1 MATDNGAR
9 NVKRVVISSGLLAI
23 VLASACTDPDVKLRG
38 EREPVASILDGGG
51 AESEAQSVNQARPFK
66 APKER
71 RNSYW
76 AQGHGT
82 PKTRTVHP
90 ALGTDLTRTW
100 SVSIGRGDRDRARIS
115 ADPIVVDDRVITLD
129 SLSVVVAT
137 SVDGKKIWSLDLTPA
152 GEKSGEAD
160 GGGLAS
166 GDGKIFV
173 TTGYGDLIALDAE
186 SGKVAWKQSLMA
198 LAAGRPAYS
207 DGLVY
212 VVSGATTGWA
222 IEAKDGR
229 VRWQIEGL
237 SDINTRRGSTGPAVT
252 EKLVLFGYGS
262 GDIQAAFR
270 KGGLV
275 LWTATLAGK
284 RSGRA
289 ISTVGGI
296 GSSPV
301 VVDNVA
307 YAANL
312 SGRLVAM
319 NANSGARLWT
329 APHGAVSP
337 LWVAGGSVF
346 LINDI
351 SRLIRVDA
359 RSGETVWAI
368 DLPADAASLSWRSTE
383 VIAHHGPILAGGRLI
398 VTSGD
403 GLIRQFDPVSGA
415 ALETV
420 KVPGGATTSPVVAGG
435 VLYVVSKTGKL
446 HAFR

>member
-1 MATDNGAR
+1 M
-9 NVKRVVISSGLLAI
+9 KRVVIPIA
-23 VLASACTDPDVKLRG
+23 VLAVLCAAACTDPDIALRG
-38 EREPVASILDGGG
+38 ERESVTSILSDGGTKVE
-51 AESEAQSVNQARPFK
+51 AEPVNQARAFK
-66 APKER
+66 APEQS
-71 RNSYW
+71 NNIAW
-76 AQGHGT
+76 PQGHGT
-82 PKTRTVHP
+82 PKSRTTHP
-90 ALGTDLTRTW
+90 ALGAELSLDW
-100 SVSIGRGDRDRARIS
+100 SVSIGRGDGGRARIS
-115 ADPIVVDDRVITLD
+115 ADPIVVDGMVVTLD
-129 SLSVVVAT
+129 SHSVLTAT
-137 SVDGKKIWSLDLTPA
+137 SIDGKKIWSLDLTPA
-152 GEKSGEAD
+152 GENSGEAD

-166 GDGKIFV
+166 GGGKIYA
-173 TTGYGDLIALDAE
+173 TTGYGELVAVSPATGELI
-186 SGKVAWKQSLMA
+186 WKQFLMA
-198 LAAGRPAYS
+198 LAAGRPAYF

-222 IEAKDGR
+222 IEAEDGR
-229 VRWQIEGL
+229 VRWQIEGI
-237 SDINTRRGSTGPAVT
+237 SEINTRRGSIGPAVT
-252 EKLVLFGYGS
+252 DKLVFFGYGS

-270 KGGLV
+270 QGGLV

-284 RSGRA
+284 RSGYA
-289 ISTVGGI
+289 IATVGGI

-301 VVDNVA
+301 VVGKAA

-319 NANSGARLWT
+319 NADSGARLWT

-351 SRLIRVDA
+351 SQLIRVDA

-368 DLPADAASLSWRSTE
+368 DLPADKASLSWRSTE

-435 VLYVVSKTGKL
+435 MLYVVSKTGKL